1 MKNLQINQDT
11 IGPQEYPLVE
21 KNGGGVSI
29 YEKVIT
35 YKIRYIRLYL
45 DGAPATLSD
54 SNGDIYGTNGEFT
67 SRFSIE
73 DESFDRNNYYNYS
86 NENLH
91 EYPVSTGLNWLD
103 NFYSTDNLIFYYI
116 RISNPI
122 IILRFQLPHF
132 GEGIVTEFK
141 RSGFNYSNFAP
152 YIKNLETQENFKMYD
167 HLQGIPEVTL
177 STPDEE
183 GYNTFS
189 VNFRSN

>member
-1 MKNLQINQDT
+1 M
-11 IGPQEYPLVE
+11 
-21 KNGGGVSI
+21 SI
-29 YEKVIT
+29 YGKVIT

-54 SNGDIYGTNGEFT
+54 SNGDIYGTDGGFH
-67 SRFSIE
+67 SRVII
-73 DESFDRNNYYNYS
+73 DETINHESNLYEYS

-91 EYPVSTGLNWLD
+91 EYPVSSGLNWLTSL
-103 NFYSTDNLIFYYI
+103 YSTDNFSFSYARFGNIQT
-116 RISNPI
+116 N
-122 IILRFQLPHF
+122 ILYFQLPHF
-132 GEGIVTEFK
+132 GEGIVTEFR
-141 RSGFNYSNFAP
+141 RSGLSYSNSAP

-177 STPDEE
+177 STPDKE

>member
-29 YEKVIT
+29 YGKVIT

-54 SNGDIYGTNGEFT
+54 SNGDIYGTSGEFT

-141 RSGFNYSNFAP
+141 RSGFNYSAFAP

-167 HLQGIPEVTL
+167 YLQGIPEITL
-177 STPDEE
+177 STPDGE